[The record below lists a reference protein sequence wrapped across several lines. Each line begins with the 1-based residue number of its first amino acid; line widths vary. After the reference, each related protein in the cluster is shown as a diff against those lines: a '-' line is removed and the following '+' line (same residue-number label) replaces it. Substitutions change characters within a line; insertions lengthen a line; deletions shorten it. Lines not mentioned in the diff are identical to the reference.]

1 MEDRKQNMIIYLIGF
16 SLLVLGIAVLFSIN
30 DLKDQVKRIEAS
42 QSKIQNKILNRNK
55 TVNFDFTE
63 GFAIGDSAAPINMAI
78 FLDYECGYCKLF
90 FLEVYPLLYDDY
102 ISKGLLRFVIM
113 DFPLSSHEN
122 ALPLA
127 QYSRCAQQN
136 GSYGSFINKVFE
148 YPDVLDMTALEKIG
162 NEIDLNPAVCLQDSS
177 HYNEILKDKEIGK
190 SLGVSGTPTFIINDQ
205 LIVGYK
211 KYPKLQSILNS
222 TLVENE
228 GACK

>member
-1 MEDRKQNMIIYLIGF
+1 MLNQKHNLLLYLIGV
-16 SLLVLGIAVLFSIN
+16 SLLVLGIAILFSVN
-30 DLKDQVKRIEAS
+30 DLNDKVKRIETN
-42 QSKIQNKILNRNK
+42 QSKIQNHLLNRP
-55 TVNFDFTE
+55 VDFDFTK
-63 GFAIGDSAAPINMAI
+63 GFAIGDAEAPIDMAI

-90 FLEVYPLLYDDY
+90 FLEVYPLLYEEY
-102 ISKGLLRFVIM
+102 ISKGLLRFVIV

-162 NEIDLNPAVCLQDSS
+162 NELDINPAVCLQDSS
-177 HYNEILKDKEIGK
+177 NYNEILKDKETGK

-205 LIVGYK
+205 LIIGYK
-211 KYPKLQSILNS
+211 KYPELQSILNS
-222 TLVENE
+222 TLGENE